1 VSRGRR
7 PKPAKLAV
15 NSRLCREV
23 ERGLLV
29 RWSPQQIAAWLIC
42 DYPDDL
48 DMRVSH
54 ETIYRT
60 LFVQARGA
68 LRKELT
74 ACLRTGRTQRRPH
87 IRVERS
93 GTGRLQNMILISD
106 RPPEIEDRA
115 GTSYFSTCRTAAPR
129 RTYARR

>member
-1 VSRGRR
+1 M
-7 PKPAKLAV
+7 
-15 NSRLCREV
+15 
-23 ERGLLV
+23 
-29 RWSPQQIAAWLIC
+29 C

-74 ACLRTGRTQRRPH
+74 SCLRTGRTQRRPQM
-87 IRVERS
+87 RS
-93 GTGRLQNMILISD
+93 EQSGAGRLQNMDAVPSAPSPFRKVRRLGIAALADCVSCFIRDLMLIVLLRFFGFDCTPYNRKTWETLQTISCY
-106 RPPEIEDRA
+106 
-115 GTSYFSTCRTAAPR
+115 TVVCC
-129 RTYARR
+129 ARE